1 MIENIEAVRSK
12 LTEIVSAGLV
22 KGLGTPEPGKLCL
35 EAAVCLALGEA
46 HGDKPSCVAAPDNA
60 FAIRLQD
67 AYPGTPEE
75 RARLFLPL
83 GLAQL
88 GTADTDRKPWLR
100 LLIEGTIRKVLPMW
114 LRNAAEKQRD
124 ETHRA
129 ALFAVAER
137 CESDGTQESA
147 RHARQVADAAADAAS
162 AYAAAASA
170 SIASAA
176 AADADADAAAAAASA
191 YAAAA
196 SAAAYAAADAGV
208 LRKTIE
214 MSVSVALEAYAAEG
228 RS

>member
-1 MIENIEAVRSK
+1 MNQDVQAVRTK

-22 KGLGTPEPGKLCL
+22 KGLGSPEPGKLCL

-75 RARLFLPL
+75 RAKLFLPI

-88 GTADTDRKPWLR
+88 GTAGTDRGPWVKFLA
-100 LLIEGTIRKVLPMW
+100 EGTIRKVLPIW
-114 LRNAAEKQRD
+114 LRNAAEKQTI

-129 ALFAVAER
+129 ALLSAADR
-137 CESDGTQESA
+137 CESEGTKESA
-147 RHARQVADAAADAAS
+147 RAARKIAANEA
-162 AYAAAASA
+162 AYAAN
-170 SIASAA
+170 
-176 AADADADAAAAAASA
+176 
-191 YAAAA
+191 AAA
-196 SAAAYAAADAGV
+196 SAAANAANADAYAANADANAAANEAADVADADV
-208 LRKTIE
+208 LRKAIE
-214 MSVSVALEAYAAEG
+214 MSASVALEAYAAEG